1 MSEMK
6 MMEDKP
12 EMKEMMKGM
21 MATKND
27 DAMMS
32 DMCKSMMDN
41 PEMMKMMEKMKAE
54 KMDMSK
60 MKGMDKKSN

>member
-1 MSEMK
+1 
-6 MMEDKP
+6 
-12 EMKEMMKGM
+12 
-21 MATKND
+21 
-27 DAMMS
+27 MS

-60 MKGMDKKSN
+60 MKGMDKNLINI

>member
-1 MSEMK
+1 
-6 MMEDKP
+6 
-12 EMKEMMKGM
+12 MMKGM
-21 MATKND
+21 MAKAKND

>member
-1 MSEMK
+1 MK
-6 MMEDKP
+6 IMEDNP
-12 EMKEMMKGM
+12 EMMKGM
-21 MATKND
+21 MKGMMEKAENN

-32 DMCKSMMDN
+32 NMCKSMMDN

-60 MKGMDKKSN
+60 MKGMDNQITV